1 VVITVF
7 GKVLVLFAQDY
18 YPTRYDKITPR
29 DYADEF
35 DDEVALD
42 LLAHVLIVDTKWTSR
57 LVLSADARLLQN
69 LMKFISHSCDSWYWL
84 IGLGLIGLLGE
95 SKMRLLAAFWACAIL
110 AMAGVVFLIKMLF
123 RRPRPEGE
131 WGKIY
136 RIADPHSFP
145 SGHAARAMMLA
156 VLSIQTSSS
165 WVIAIFILWAVLVG
179 LSRIALKLHYLLD
192 VIAGWLLGVTGGLLA
207 LQLYPWFTQIIKALL
222 N

>member
-1 VVITVF
+1 MVITVF

-42 LLAHVLIVDTKWTSR
+42 LLAHMLIVDTKWTSR
-57 LVLSADARLLQN
+57 LVLSADAKLLQN

-110 AMAGVVFLIKMLF
+110 GMAGVVFLIKMLF

-156 VLSIQTSSS
+156 VLSIQTGSG
-165 WVIAIFILWAVLVG
+165 WVIAIFFLWAVLVG
-179 LSRIALKLHYLLD
+179 LSRITLKLHYLLD
-192 VIAGWLLGVTGGLLA
+192 VIAGWLLGAADGLLA